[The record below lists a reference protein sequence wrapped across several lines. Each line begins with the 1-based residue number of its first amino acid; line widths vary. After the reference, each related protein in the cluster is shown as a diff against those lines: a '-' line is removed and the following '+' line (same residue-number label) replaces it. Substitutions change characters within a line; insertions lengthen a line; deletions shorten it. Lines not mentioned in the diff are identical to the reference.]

1 MEDFCSIVDQMPIL
15 FGEHSVLDL
24 VSYKFSPFELGMP
37 ALAGNMLDK
46 QTEFYTN

>member
-1 MEDFCSIVDQMPIL
+1 MKDFCSIVDQTQIL

-24 VSYKFSPFELGMP
+24 VSYEFSPFEHRMP